1 MMAQV
6 SPPLKSHLE
15 EHRPASSR
23 LPRRDPRPFA
33 VGYRRGAGEPLV
45 YGAVVVA
52 GIFVAAAMIQHDP
65 LLLLGI
71 LPALWCAYRYYPM
84 IEARMPRLGANADG
98 LFVDGIGFLDW
109 SSIGSVD
116 LFETSVRNM
125 HLSSLR
131 IVFNRPLEEAV
142 SRHQARAPWRQLMT
156 RSWSLHHGE
165 TADGLEVEL
174 HSLAANPREVHD
186 RILDYLPR
194 RGA

>member
-1 MMAQV
+1 MARV
-6 SPPLKSHLE
+6 SPPIKSQLE
-15 EHRPASSR
+15 EHGLASPGFS
-23 LPRRDPRPFA
+23 RRDPRPFA

-52 GIFVAAAMIQHDP
+52 GIFVAAAMIQHEP

-71 LPALWCAYRYYPM
+71 GPALWCAYRYYPM

-109 SSIGSVD
+109 SAIDGIE
-116 LFETSVRNM
+116 LYETSVRNI

-131 IVFNRPLEEAV
+131 ITLNRPFGEAV
-142 SRHQARAPWRQLMT
+142 SRPQALAPWRRFMT
-156 RSWSLHHGE
+156 RSWSLRHGE
-165 TADGLEVEL
+165 AADGLEVEL
-174 HSLAANPREVHD
+174 HPLAANPHEVRD
-186 RILDYLPR
+186 RIMDYLPR

>member
-1 MMAQV
+1 MAQV

-15 EHRPASSR
+15 EHGLASTS

-52 GIFVAAAMIQHDP
+52 GIFVAAAMIQHEP
-65 LLLLGI
+65 LILLGI

-84 IEARMPRLGANADG
+84 IEAKMPRLGANADG

-131 IVFNRPLEEAV
+131 IVLNRPFEDAI
-142 SRHQARAPWRQLMT
+142 SRPQTRAPWRQLMT
-156 RSWSLHHGE
+156 RSWSLHPGD
-165 TADGLEVEL
+165 TVDGLEVEL
-174 HSLAANPREVHD
+174 HSLAANPHEVHD
-186 RILDYLPR
+186 RIMDYLPR
-194 RGA
+194 RGV